1 VLTIASQ
8 SVPLSANEHG
18 VFRITGTRVSLDSVI
33 TAFDL
38 GATPEQIVHKFPA
51 LKLDDV
57 YAVIT
62 YYLRHQDE
70 VQAYLNKQRQE
81 AEALRKELDTTFPTQ
96 KNLRQRLIKRRR
108 HKVWRRVLV

>member
-1 VLTIASQ
+1 MLTIANQ
-8 SVPLSANEHG
+8 PVPLSANEHG
-18 VFRITGTRVSLDSVI
+18 VFRIAGTRVRLDSVI

-38 GATPEQIVHKFPA
+38 GATPEQIMHKFPA

-70 VQAYLNKQRQE
+70 VQAYLDKQRQE
-81 AEALRKELDTTFPTQ
+81 AEALRKELDTTFPPPQ

-108 HKVWRRVLV
+108 Q